1 MFASPNPPNPQSMPR
16 ILIIDDDISFRSVLK
31 ASLEEMGH
39 CVSEAKD
46 GEEGVSLYRRETFDL
61 VMTDLIMPVKEG
73 IETIMDL
80 RRINPAVKI
89 IAMSGGGRVTSVDY
103 LQIAKQVGAKQVLA
117 KPFLYEE
124 LQAAV
129 NEVLAPPPA

>member
-1 MFASPNPPNPQSMPR
+1 MPR
-16 ILIIDDDISFRSVLK
+16 ILIIDDDIPFRSVLK

-39 CVSEAKD
+39 DVREAKD
-46 GEEGVSLYRRETFDL
+46 GDEGVALYRHEPFDL
-61 VMTDLIMPVKEG
+61 VMTDLIMPGKEG

-80 RRINPAVKI
+80 RRITPGVKI

-124 LQAAV
+124 LQAAI
-129 NEVLAPPPA
+129 NEVLPPPPAA

>member
-31 ASLEEMGH
+31 ASL
-39 CVSEAKD
+39 
-46 GEEGVSLYRRETFDL
+46 EGVSLYRRETFDL